1 MKSIRVTV
9 FNCHFLNRE
18 RYSTS
23 GSKTSSR
30 NRTFKRKDNLLIVK
44 AKNEKG
50 KWDFKV
56 YTAGSNPTEI
66 KKRWLSQA
74 LENQIM
80 RKLGLW

>member
-1 MKSIRVTV
+1 MKTIRVTV

-56 YTAGSNPTEI
+56 YTLRGVIQPRLKSAGYRKPLRI
-66 KKRWLSQA
+66 K
-74 LENQIM
+74 
-80 RKLGLW
+80 